1 MSISEVALESY
12 FSSMIVYSEIYDQ
25 MKKNHIEHLKK
36 FKIHDFEEKENK
48 ENNEK
53 ENKEKENKEKKVIGE
68 ALSDEYDIIRSQ
80 IRFELRRKF
89 IGKFTAQHI
98 NSFEDLLQF
107 GRAFLSH
114 IHQNHSRYNWIDTPT
129 GVEKSMYKFDSW
141 PILQMIELN
150 HHVFTHVST
159 NHPTD
164 NKFQNMFLG
173 GYIPLSKLDSF
184 KEELEKTEL
193 KFSLY
198 KVHEYYQPEGL
209 ELKEWMKDVRG
220 FLVIDPNMEKR
231 DLYLRMI
238 DILKKIESRPG
249 KVIDD
254 SVYVDPEFDPI
265 WNLV

>member
-25 MKKNHIEHLKK
+25 MMKNHIKLLKK
-36 FKIHDFEEKENK
+36 FKIHEESEENK
-48 ENNEK
+48 ENENKNKEN
-53 ENKEKENKEKKVIGE
+53 ENKEIGE

-80 IRFELRRKF
+80 IRFELRSKF
-89 IGKFTAQHI
+89 IEKFTAQHI

-107 GRAFLSH
+107 GRAFLTH
-114 IHQNHSRYNWIDTPT
+114 IHQNHNRYVWIDTPT

-150 HHVFTHVST
+150 HHIFTHVST

-173 GYIPLSKLDSF
+173 GYIPLYKLDSF

-220 FLVIDPNMEKR
+220 FLIVDPNMEKR

-238 DILKKIESRPG
+238 DILKKTESRPN

-254 SVYVDPEFDPI
+254 SVYVDPEEDRI
-265 WNLV
+265 WNFVLRSN